1 MLLKSL
7 MVQCCMRGNLSICPG
22 FRGSTPAGSGILIAA
37 LITADTPPDQ
47 VYQACRKKRFALV
60 TSLWQLEEFRRASR
74 YKKVRKF
81 LKSTDAGNLVNGLK
95 RHATVLNELPEV
107 NLSRDPQDNPVLAMA
122 IAGKA
127 DYLVSGDRRGLL
139 SLKRVGATRIVT
151 AAEFLKILKK
161 KR

>member
-1 MLLKSL
+1 
-7 MVQCCMRGNLSICPG
+7 V
-22 FRGSTPAGSGILIAA
+22 
-37 LITADTPPDQ
+37 
-47 VYQACRKKRFALV
+47 LV
-60 TSLWQLEEFRRASR
+60 TSLWQLVEFRRASR

-81 LKSTDAGNLVNGLK
+81 LKPTDAGNLVNGLK

-107 NLSRDPQDNPVLAMA
+107 NLSRDPQDSPVLAMA

-139 SLKRVGATRIVT
+139 SLKPVGATRIVT